1 MRTVDILY
9 EDDDIFVVVKP
20 PGMPS
25 QPERSATMDMVS
37 YLKNLLASRDKIKNP
52 YVSVVHRLDR
62 PVGGIMVYGKNQ
74 KAAAGLSAQI
84 AGHRVVK
91 EYMAVV
97 WGQMSVS
104 KATLE
109 DYMIKDASSNMSRVV
124 DSKVKGAKKAVLSY
138 ELIDTAVSGNH
149 LLSLLKIRLETGRHH
164 QIRVQLSHGGHPV
177 AGDHKYGRTYFEV
190 QKKESDNDVFRDPF
204 YELGLFSCTLEFNH
218 PVSKKRLRYEAR
230 PFAQPFSFFD
240 GKTDL
245 PKTD

>member
-9 EDDDIFVVVKP
+9 EDDDIFVVIKP

-25 QPERSATMDMVS
+25 QPERSSTMDMVS

-74 KAAAGLSAQI
+74 KAAAALSAQI
-84 AGHRVVK
+84 AGHCVVK

-97 WGQMSVS
+97 WGQMSVP
-104 KATLE
+104 KAALE
-109 DYMIKDASSNMSRVV
+109 DYMIKDGTSNMSRVA

-138 ELIDTAVSGNH
+138 ELLDTAASGDR

-177 AGDHKYGRTYFEV
+177 AGDHKYGRTYFEA
-190 QKKESDNDVFRDPF
+190 QKKERDDVVFRDPF

-218 PVSKKRLRYEAR
+218 PASKKRLRYEAR
-230 PFAQPFSFFD
+230 PFAQPFALFD
-240 GKTDL
+240 CKADL
-245 PKTD
+245 PKND